1 MADPTGD
8 IYTATYSNVPVYELK
23 ISGGDHVMRRRSDD
37 WVNATHILK
46 IAGFDKPARTRIL
59 EREVQKGVHE
69 KIQGGYGKYQ
79 GTWIPLGDGRLL
91 AEKNGVIDR
100 VAKIFD
106 YVPGDKSPP
115 PAPKHST
122 AASGRT
128 KASKAAAANSAP
140 RQAPKAPAPPAY
152 QDAGEIYPDPTQSQ
166 QYYEQESQGRATPDT
181 QSFMADDDFLPP
193 MSQNSTA
200 SRKRKRDNEFVNHA
214 AELEHT
220 MYGDELLDYF
230 ITSGDDPERALLDPP
245 MPPEGFDVNR
255 PIDAQGHTAL
265 HWACA
270 MGDVHVARDM
280 LARGANPNIG
290 AGSSEE
296 TPLMRAVLFT
306 NNYDRQT
313 FPKVVAAL
321 AGSIVERDRYG
332 ATVFHHIA
340 QTLGSKSKWNCARY
354 YCEVLINKMQEMG
367 VNYVQTLLRSAD
379 SVGDTAVLIAVRHGC
394 MKVASFLLNH
404 CPEAGDQQNHNG
416 DTANEYLRAL
426 KEKRELLDQPPSSPP
441 SYSLGSRR
449 LRRAA
454 PTKRNVSQ
462 AASSVL
468 SKIETA
474 SQEVSTKLASLYETE
489 VKEKDIAI
497 AEAKQALS
505 DFETQRHQVRQESFQ
520 LTAQAEAV
528 EKSSELHTEY
538 QILLAEAQSLL
549 EQKDHSVLQFDVR
562 QRDQQAN
569 PQAFRSAN
577 PSALTHQEMQNAL
590 PWAIEL
596 HNQQQIRRRLI
607 RDIADLTASAGTGE
621 RIGKHRKL
629 VAIATGL
636 KEDDLDAMSTE
647 ILDSLQATYSPDHP
661 LTPQLVA
668 QMQVV

>member
-1 MADPTGD
+1 MAEGE
-8 IYTATYSNVPVYELK
+8 IYSATYSNVPVYELK
-23 ISGGDHVMRRRSDD
+23 LRTSDHVMRRRSDD
-37 WVNATHILK
+37 WINATHILK

-79 GTWIPLGDGRLL
+79 GTWIPLADGRTL
-91 AEKNGVIDR
+91 AEKNGVLDTLI
-100 VAKIFD
+100 KIFD

-122 AASGRT
+122 AATGRT
-128 KASKAAAANSAP
+128 KAPKAAPIPAP
-140 RQAPKAPAPPAY
+140 QRQAPKPQVSAY
-152 QDAGEIYPDPTQSQ
+152 QDASEIYPDPTQSQ
-166 QYYEQESQGRATPDT
+166 QYYEQDSQERATPET

-193 MSQNSTA
+193 MSQQSTA
-200 SRKRKRDNEFVNHA
+200 SRKRKRDNDFINHA
-214 AELEHT
+214 ADIEHIA
-220 MYGDELLDYF
+220 YGDELLDYF
-230 ITSGDDPERALLDPP
+230 ITAGEDPERALLDAPP
-245 MPPEGFDVNR
+245 PPDSFEVNR
-255 PIDAQGHTAL
+255 SIDSQGHTAL

-270 MGDVHVARDM
+270 MGDISVARDM
-280 LARGANPNIG
+280 LARGANPNLG

-340 QTLGSKSKWNCARY
+340 QTLGSRSKWNCARY

-404 CPEAGDQQNHNG
+404 CPEAGDQANHAG
-416 DTANEYLRAL
+416 DTANDWLRAL
-426 KEKRELLDQPPSSPP
+426 KEQRETLELPPSSPP
-441 SYSLGSRR
+441 SYSFSSKK
-449 LRRAA
+449 LRKSGQARKNA
-454 PTKRNVSQ
+454 SQ
-462 AASSVL
+462 AAVGVL

-474 SQEVSTKLASLYETE
+474 TQDVGTRLASLYELE
-489 VKEKDIAI
+489 VKEKDAAI
-497 AEAKQALS
+497 AEAKEALS

-520 LTAQAEAV
+520 LTAQSESEDRLNEIRTELQVLTAE
-528 EKSSELHTEY
+528 T
-538 QILLAEAQSLL
+538 QSLL
-549 EQKDHSVLQFDVR
+549 EQKDHRKLQDDVR
-562 QRDQQAN
+562 KRDEQAN

-577 PSALTHQEMQNAL
+577 PAALTNQEMQAAL

-596 HNQQQIRRRLI
+596 HNQQQIRRQLI
-607 RDIADLTASAGTGE
+607 CDIADLTASTGTGE
-621 RIGKHRKL
+621 RVGKHRRL
-629 VAIATGL
+629 VAVATGF
-636 KEDDLDAMSTE
+636 KEEDLDMMSDE
-647 ILDSLQATYSPDHP
+647 LLESLQITHDPNNP

-668 QMQVV
+668 QMEVV

>member
-1 MADPTGD
+1 M
-8 IYTATYSNVPVYELK
+8 PVFELK
-23 ISGGDHVMRRRSDD
+23 LPGNDHVMRRRSDD

-79 GTWIPLGDGRLL
+79 GTWIPLPEGKNL
-91 AEKNGVIDR
+91 AEKNGVIER

-106 YVPGDKSPP
+106 YVPGDRSPP
-115 PAPKHST
+115 PAPKHTT
-122 AASGRT
+122 AATGRA
-128 KASKAAAANSAP
+128 KAQKAAAAA
-140 RQAPKAPAPPAY
+140 APPQLRHIPKPPPPVYAE
-152 QDAGEIYPDPTQSQ
+152 ASEVYPDPTHSQ
-166 QYYEQESQGRATPDT
+166 QYYEESHGRATPDT
-181 QSFMADDDFLPP
+181 QSFIADDDFIP

-200 SRKRKRDNEFVNHA
+200 SRKRKHDGELAINQA
-214 AELEHT
+214 AELEHYA
-220 MYGDELLDYF
+220 YGDELLDYF
-230 ITSGDDPERALLDPP
+230 ITAGDDPDRAFVDPP
-245 MPPEGFDVNR
+245 MPPDNFDVNR
-255 PIDAQGHTAL
+255 PIDKQGHTAL

-270 MGDVHVARDM
+270 MGDVQVARDL

-379 SVGDTAVLIAVRHGC
+379 SAGDTAVLISVRHGC

-404 CPEAGDQQNHNG
+404 CPEAGDQPNHNG
-416 DTANEYLRAL
+416 DTANDYLRAL
-426 KEKRELLDQPPSSPP
+426 KEKRESLEQPPSSPP
-441 SYSLGSRR
+441 TLGSFTGSRR
-449 LRRAA
+449 IRKAMPPRRNA
-454 PTKRNVSQ
+454 SQ

-468 SKIETA
+468 SKVESAAQEA
-474 SQEVSTKLASLYETE
+474 SSKLATLYESE
-489 VKEKDIAI
+489 IKEKDAAI
-497 AEAKQALS
+497 TEAKQALS
-505 DFETQRHQVRQESFQ
+505 DFEAQRHQIRQESFH
-520 LTAQAEAV
+520 LTAQAEADDNAQQ
-528 EKSSELHTEY
+528 LQTEY
-538 QILLAEAQSLL
+538 EALLAETQSLL
-549 EQKDHSVLQFDVR
+549 EQKDHAVLQNDVR
-562 QRDQQAN
+562 QRDQLTN

-577 PSALTHQEMQNAL
+577 PRGLTQDDMAAAL

-596 HNQQQIRRRLI
+596 NNQQTIRRQLI
-607 RDIADLTASAGTGE
+607 KDIADLTASAGTGE

-636 KEDDLDAMSTE
+636 REDDLDQMSTE
-647 ILDSLQATYSPDHP
+647 LLESLQATYSPDNP
-661 LTPQLVA
+661 QTPQMVA

>member
-1 MADPTGD
+1 
-8 IYTATYSNVPVYELK
+8 
-23 ISGGDHVMRRRSDD
+23 MRRRSDD
-37 WVNATHILK
+37 WINATHILK

-79 GTWIPLGDGRLL
+79 GTWIPLGEGKAL

-100 VAKIFD
+100 IAKIFD
-106 YVPGDKSPP
+106 YVPGDRSPP

-122 AASGRT
+122 AATGRT
-128 KASKAAAANSAP
+128 KAQRAAAAPAAQP
-140 RQAPKAPAPPAY
+140 RHVPKPPPPVYA
-152 QDAGEIYPDPTQSQ
+152 EVSEVYPDPTQSQ
-166 QYYEQESQGRATPDT
+166 QYYEAESHGRATPDT
-181 QSFMADDDFLPP
+181 HSFIAEEDFIP

-200 SRKRKRDNEFVNHA
+200 SRKRRRGGEIAINQA
-214 AELEHT
+214 AELEHIA
-220 MYGDELLDYF
+220 YGDELLDYF
-230 ITSGDDPERALLDPP
+230 ITAGDDPDRVMVDPP
-245 MPPEGFDVNR
+245 MPPDNFDVNR

-270 MGDVHVARDM
+270 MGDVQVTRDL

-379 SVGDTAVLIAVRHGC
+379 SAGDTAVLISVRHGC

-404 CPEAGDQQNHNG
+404 CPEAGDQPNHGG
-416 DTANEYLRAL
+416 DTANDYLRAL
-426 KEKRELLDQPPSSPP
+426 KEKRESLEQPPSSPP
-441 SYSLGSRR
+441 MYGSFMGSRR
-449 LRRAA
+449 IRKAIPARRNA
-454 PTKRNVSQ
+454 SQ
-462 AASSVL
+462 AASNVL
-468 SKIETA
+468 SKVESAAQEA
-474 SQEVSTKLASLYETE
+474 SSKLANLYESE
-489 VKEKDIAI
+489 IKEKDAAI
-497 AEAKQALS
+497 TEAKKALS
-505 DFETQRHQVRQESFQ
+505 DFESQRHQIRQECFQ
-520 LTAQAEAV
+520 LTAQNQPDEKALELRDKYEA
-528 EKSSELHTEY
+528 
-538 QILLAEAQSLL
+538 LLLETQSLL
-549 EQKDHSVLQFDVR
+549 EQKDHAVLQNDVR
-562 QRDQQAN
+562 QRDQQTN

-577 PSALTHQEMQNAL
+577 PRGLTQEEMQAAL

-596 HNQQQIRRRLI
+596 YNQQKIRRQLI
-607 RDIADLTASAGTGE
+607 KDIADLTASAGTGE

-636 KEDDLDAMSTE
+636 KEDDLDQMSSE
-647 ILDSLQATYSPDHP
+647 LLESLQATYSPDNP
-661 LTPQLVA
+661 QTPQMVA
-668 QMQVV
+668 QMQVI

>member
-1 MADPTGD
+1 M
-8 IYTATYSNVPVYELK
+8 YELK
-23 ISGGDHVMRRRSDD
+23 IVGNDHVMRRRSDD
-37 WVNATHILK
+37 WINATHILK

-79 GTWIPLGDGRLL
+79 GTWIPLGEARAL

-100 VAKIFD
+100 IAKIFD
-106 YVPGDKSPP
+106 YVPGDRSPP

-128 KASKAAAANSAP
+128 KAQKA
-140 RQAPKAPAPPAY
+140 APAPRAPPRQQQQAAPPPPVY
-152 QDAGEIYPDPTQSQ
+152 QDASEVYPDPTQSQ
-166 QYYEQESQGRATPDT
+166 QYYETESQARATPDT
-181 QSFMADDDFLPP
+181 QSFIAEDDFIP

-200 SRKRKRDNEFVNHA
+200 SRKRKRDGEHFVNQA
-214 AELEHT
+214 AEIEHT

-230 ITSGDDPERALLDPP
+230 ITSGDDPERIQVDPP
-245 MPPEGFDVNR
+245 LPPDGFDVNR

-270 MGDVHVARDM
+270 MGDVQVARD
-280 LARGANPNIG
+280 LLHRGANANIG

-313 FPKVVAAL
+313 FPKVVQAL

-379 SVGDTAVLIAVRHGC
+379 SLGDTAVLISVRHGC

-404 CPEAGDQQNHNG
+404 CPEAGDQPNHNG
-416 DTANEYLRAL
+416 DTANDYLRAL
-426 KEKRELLDQPPSSPP
+426 KEKRESLEQPPSSPP
-441 SYSLGSRR
+441 SYALSARRPRKSL
-449 LRRAA
+449 A
-454 PTKRNVSQ
+454 PRRNVSQ
-462 AASSVL
+462 AASNVL
-468 SKIETA
+468 AKVETQAQDTAYKIA
-474 SQEVSTKLASLYETE
+474 NLYETE
-489 VKEKDIAI
+489 IKEKDAAI
-497 AEAKQALS
+497 SEAKQALS
-505 DFETQRHQVRQESFQ
+505 DFESQRHQVRQESFQ
-520 LTAQAEAV
+520 LEAALHSEPRDAISHLRNEFDQLIAE
-528 EKSSELHTEY
+528 S
-538 QILLAEAQSLL
+538 QSLL
-549 EQKDHSVLQFDVR
+549 EQKDHSALQNNVR
-562 QRDQQAN
+562 QRDQQTN
-569 PQAFRSAN
+569 PTAFRSAN
-577 PSALTHQEMQNAL
+577 PSALTQQEIQVAL

-596 HNQQQIRRRLI
+596 NNQQQIRRQLI
-607 RDIADLTASAGTGE
+607 RDVAELTAAAGTGE

-636 KEDDLDAMSTE
+636 KEDDLDVMSSE
-647 ILDSLQATYSPDHP
+647 ILDSLQATHDTERPTTP
-661 LTPQLVA
+661 LMA
-668 QMQVV
+668 MG

>member
-1 MADPTGD
+1 
-8 IYTATYSNVPVYELK
+8 
-23 ISGGDHVMRRRSDD
+23 MRRRSDD
-37 WVNATHILK
+37 WINATHILK

-79 GTWIPLGDGRLL
+79 GTWIPLSEGKIL

-100 VAKIFD
+100 ITKIFE
-106 YVPGDKSPP
+106 YVAGDRSPP

-122 AASGRT
+122 AAPGRT
-128 KASKAAAANSAP
+128 KAQRAAAAPAQP
-140 RQAPKAPAPPAY
+140 RQIPKPPPPVYA
-152 QDAGEIYPDPTQSQ
+152 EVSEVYPDPTQSQ
-166 QYYEQESQGRATPDT
+166 QYYEAESHGRATPET
-181 QSFMADDDFLPP
+181 HSFIAEDDFIP
-193 MSQNSTA
+193 MSQNSAA
-200 SRKRKRDNEFVNHA
+200 SRKRKRDGEIAINQA
-214 AELEHT
+214 AELEHIA
-220 MYGDELLDYF
+220 YGDELLDYF
-230 ITSGDDPERALLDPP
+230 ITAGDDPDRITVEPP
-245 MPPEGFDVNR
+245 MPPDNFDVNR

-270 MGDVHVARDM
+270 MGDVQVTRD
-280 LARGANPNIG
+280 LLLRGANPNIG

-313 FPKVVAAL
+313 FAKVVAAL

-379 SVGDTAVLIAVRHGC
+379 SAGDTAVLISVRHGC

-404 CPEAGDQQNHNG
+404 CPEAGDQPNHNG
-416 DTANEYLRAL
+416 DTANDYLRAL
-426 KEKRELLDQPPSSPP
+426 REKRESLEQPPSSPP
-441 SYSLGSRR
+441 MYGSLTSSRR
-449 LRRAA
+449 IRKAMPARRN
-454 PTKRNVSQ
+454 TSQ
-462 AASSVL
+462 AASNVL
-468 SKIETA
+468 SKVESAAQEA
-474 SQEVSTKLASLYETE
+474 SSKLATLYEAE
-489 VKEKDIAI
+489 IKEKDAAI
-497 AEAKQALS
+497 NEAKQALS
-505 DFETQRHQVRQESFQ
+505 DFEAQRHQIRQESFH
-520 LTAQAEAV
+520 LTAQAETDERAQ
-528 EKSSELHTEY
+528 ELRDEY
-538 QILLAEAQSLL
+538 DALLFETQSLL
-549 EQKDHSVLQFDVR
+549 EQKDHTVLQNDVR
-562 QRDQQAN
+562 QRDQQSN

-577 PSALTHQEMQNAL
+577 PRQLAPEEMQAAL

-596 HNQQQIRRRLI
+596 NNQQTIRRHHI

-636 KEDDLDAMSTE
+636 KEDDLDQMSTE
-647 ILDSLQATYSPDHP
+647 LLESLQATYSPDNP
-661 LTPQLVA
+661 QTPQMIA
-668 QMQVV
+668 QMQVI

>member
-1 MADPTGD
+1 M
-8 IYTATYSNVPVYELK
+8 PVYELK
-23 ISGGDHVMRRRSDD
+23 LPGNEHVMRRRSDD
-37 WVNATHILK
+37 WINATHILK

-79 GTWIPLGDGRLL
+79 GTWIPLGEGRNL
-91 AEKNGVIDR
+91 ADKNGVIDR
-100 VAKIFD
+100 IIKIFE
-106 YVPGDKSPP
+106 YVPGDRSPP

-122 AASGRT
+122 AATGRN
-128 KASKAAAANSAP
+128 KAPKAAPAP
-140 RQAPKAPAPPAY
+140 RQTPKSQPQAVYA
-152 QDAGEIYPDPTQSQ
+152 EVSEVYPDPTQSQ
-166 QYYEQESQGRATPDT
+166 QYYESASRGRATPDT
-181 QSFMADDDFLPP
+181 QSFLGEEDFIP

-200 SRKRKRDNEFVNHA
+200 SKKRKRDDVVLVNHA

-230 ITSGDDPERALLDPP
+230 ITSGDDPDKLLLAPP
-245 MPPEGFDVNR
+245 VPPDGFEINK

-270 MGDVHVARDM
+270 MGDVQVTRDL

-367 VNYVQTLLRSAD
+367 VNYVQTLLRSSD
-379 SVGDTAVLIAVRHGC
+379 SVGDTAVLISVRHGC

-404 CPEAGDQQNHNG
+404 CPEAGDQPNHNG
-416 DTANEYLRAL
+416 DTANDYLRAL
-426 KEKRELLDQPPSSPP
+426 KEKRESLEQPPSSPP
-441 SYSLGSRR
+441 SHGGFLGSRR
-449 LRRAA
+449 LRRSMPARPNA
-454 PTKRNVSQ
+454 SQ
-462 AASSVL
+462 AATNVL
-468 SKIETA
+468 SRVESAAQEA
-474 SQEVSTKLASLYETE
+474 SNKLAALYDTE
-489 VKEKDIAI
+489 VKEKDAAI

-505 DFETQRHQVRQESFQ
+505 DFEAQRHQIRQESFH
-520 LTAQAEAV
+520 LTAQAEDDPTQLQALRDHYDV
-528 EKSSELHTEY
+528 
-538 QILLAEAQSLL
+538 LLKDTQSLL
-549 EQKDHSVLQFDVR
+549 EQKDHATLQNDVR
-562 QRDQQAN
+562 KRDQQTN

-577 PSALTHQEMQNAL
+577 PRGLTNEEMHAAL

-596 HNQQQIRRRLI
+596 NQQQQIRKQLI
-607 RDIADLTASAGTGE
+607 KDVSELTASAGTGE

-629 VAIATGL
+629 VAIATGI
-636 KEDDLDAMSTE
+636 KEDDLDKMSSE
-647 ILDSLQATYSPDHP
+647 ILDSLQATYSPDNPH
-661 LTPQLVA
+661 TPQMVA
-668 QMQVV
+668 QLQVV